1 MAEKGCWPDWDMAF
15 GRDFCKRRYPPSPT
29 PYRAP
34 RAALVRARLQPRS
47 AARVAAA
54 SSQALVR
61 VTVRVRVGDRVGVR
75 VRVRVRSSQSLVCY
89 SHARASPLIPNS
101 RVQTYPPHTLH
112 TGYLNSGVW
121 MGYADA
127 AYALLTELQ
136 VEPASPS
143 PSR

>member
-34 RAALVRARLQPRS
+34 RAALVSARLQPRS

-61 VTVRVRVGDRVGVR
+61 LGLGLGLGFVAAWPWSATHTCAPH
-75 VRVRVRSSQSLVCY
+75 LCFLTHEY
-89 SHARASPLIPNS
+89 KYIPP
-101 RVQTYPPHTLH
+101 T
-112 TGYLNSGVW
+112 
-121 MGYADA
+121 
-127 AYALLTELQ
+127 
-136 VEPASPS
+136 PS
-143 PSR
+143 TQAT

>member
-34 RAALVRARLQPRS
+34 RAALVRARVSPRPNPRTT
-47 AARVAAA
+47 RVAAV
-54 SSQALVR
+54 SSQALV
-61 VTVRVRVGDRVGVR
+61 
-75 VRVRVRSSQSLVCY
+75 CY
-89 SHARASPLIPNS
+89 SHVRASPLIPNS

-112 TGYLNSGVW
+112 AGYLNSGVW

-136 VEPASPS
+136 AEPASPS

>member
-34 RAALVRARLQPRS
+34 RAALVRARLQPLS

-61 VTVRVRVGDRVGVR
+61 VRVRVT
-75 VRVRVRSSQSLVCY
+75 VRVRVRSSQALVCY
-89 SHARASPLIPNS
+89 SHVRASPLLPNS
-101 RVQTYPPHTLH
+101 RVQIYPPHTLH

-136 VEPASPS
+136 AGPASPS